1 MTACARWREELIDHA
16 LGQAA
21 SAALSAHLATCAGC
35 AAALAACHA
44 GMGRLDAGVRALVAR
59 EPSSSVRSRVLAG
72 IDSGPLPWTLAW
84 RMRTAIV
91 GAVLIASIVLVAYGI
106 ALKNERAQST
116 AIASAGAA
124 LSHWR
129 APTDVLL
136 HDKRY

>member
-1 MTACARWREELIDHA
+1 LTACARWREELIDHA
-16 LGQAA
+16 LGQPA

-35 AAALAACHA
+35 AAALADWRA
-44 GMGRLDAGVRALVAR
+44 GIGRLDAGVRALVAR
-59 EPSSSVRSRVLAG
+59 EPSSNLRTRVLTG
-72 IDSGPLPWTLAW
+72 IDSGPVPWTLSW
-84 RMRTAIV
+84 RRTAIA
-91 GAVLIASIVLVAYGI
+91 GAILIASIFLVVYGI

>member
-16 LGQAA
+16 LDQPA

-35 AAALAACHA
+35 AAALADWRA

-59 EPSSSVRSRVLAG
+59 EPSSNVRSRVLAG
-72 IDSGPLPWTLAW
+72 IDSEPVLWTLAW

-91 GAVLIASIVLVAYGI
+91 GAVLIASVVLVAHSI
-106 ALKNERAQST
+106 ALKNERAEST

-136 HDKRY
+136 SR